1 VASICDL
8 IGDSKYLFSKFA
20 QLCTQHVFSEEKEI
34 LWATLLRH
42 TVMGIMKE
50 KIPALAKLR
59 DFSLQID
66 QAIRES
72 SIGAIV
78 VRNLVNYLKDI
89 RRAADVTQT
98 GLSSHSALPT
108 TTKTLPPSAPPN
120 RTKRPVT
127 SELTLQLKEFVNNLR
142 ERKEFRIF
150 LTPVSF
156 IEALSLFTFL
166 LPSPHPSPLYPLRL
180 LIKSLRRNR
189 KSCISKGSQLQSI

>member
-20 QLCTQHVFSEEKEI
+20 QLCTQHVFTEEKDI

-89 RRAADVTQT
+89 RRAADVIQI
-98 GLSSHSALPT
+98 GLSSNTALPT
-108 TTKTLPPSAPPN
+108 NTNASRTLPPSAPPPS
-120 RTKRPVT
+120 RTKRPMI

-142 ERKEFRIF
+142 ERKEFKIF
-150 LTPVSF
+150 MTPVRY
-156 IEALSLFTFL
+156 L
-166 LPSPHPSPLYPLRL
+166 LPPSSFHLLEFSPS
-180 LIKSLRRNR
+180 S
-189 KSCISKGSQLQSI
+189 S